1 MSRGAWRDQAAAPL
15 LVGALVGALVAAR
28 IETALA
34 CLVIAAGVAWW
45 VRAPRPSGV
54 WVRMV
59 TIGAVLAWVL
69 NLLLVPGTP
78 IRWAG
83 LGRLHATVEGA
94 RLGALFALRLMAAS
108 IAAHGLRAAWPGER
122 LADAAARLLAPLE
135 RIRWPWSRAT
145 SRAWVSEARAT
156 LGLALRF
163 APLVAGE
170 AQRIGRIQD
179 ARAGRAPRGPGEWL
193 TRRRAATVPLVV
205 RSLERAEQVALA
217 LEARHYRARPLSATP
232 AGGGAARNAG
242 IAAGT
247 ALAVASLL
255 WRT

>member
-28 IETALA
+28 FEMALA
-34 CLVIAAGVAWW
+34 CLLVAAPVAWW

-54 WVRMV
+54 WVRV
-59 TIGAVLAWVL
+59 VAIGAALAWVL
-69 NLLLVPGTP
+69 NLLLVPGDP

-94 RLGALFALRLMAAS
+94 RLGALFALRLVAAS

-135 RIRWPWSRAT
+135 RVRWPGSRAP
-145 SRAWVSEARAT
+145 SRPWVGEARAT

-163 APLVAGE
+163 APLVAVE
-170 AQRIGRIQD
+170 AERIGRIQD
-179 ARAGRAPRGPGEWL
+179 ARAGRPPRGPAEWL
-193 TRRRAATVPLVV
+193 QRRRAATVPLVV

-217 LEARHYRARPLSATP
+217 LEARHYRARPLAAASA
-232 AGGGAARNAG
+232 AMGAARATG

-247 ALAVASLL
+247 TLAVASLL

>member
-1 MSRGAWRDQAAAPL
+1 MTRGAWRDQAAAPL

-28 IETALA
+28 FESALA
-34 CLVIAAGVAWW
+34 CLAVALLVAWG
-45 VRAPRPSGV
+45 VGAPRPSAT

-59 TIGAVLAWVL
+59 AIGAALAWVL
-69 NLLLVPGTP
+69 NLLLVPGAP

-83 LGRLHATVEGA
+83 LGRLHATAQGA
-94 RLGALFALRLMAAS
+94 GLGALFALRLVAAS
-108 IAAHGLRAAWPGER
+108 IAAHGLHAAWPGER

-135 RIRWPWSRAT
+135 RVRWPWSREPA
-145 SRAWVSEARAT
+145 RPWVSEACAT

-179 ARAGRAPRGPGEWL
+179 ARAGRPPRGPGEWL
-193 TRRRAATVPLVV
+193 QRRRAATVPLVV

-217 LEARHYRARPLSATP
+217 LEARHYRARPLTAAS
-232 AGGGAARNAG
+232 GSWGGARGVG